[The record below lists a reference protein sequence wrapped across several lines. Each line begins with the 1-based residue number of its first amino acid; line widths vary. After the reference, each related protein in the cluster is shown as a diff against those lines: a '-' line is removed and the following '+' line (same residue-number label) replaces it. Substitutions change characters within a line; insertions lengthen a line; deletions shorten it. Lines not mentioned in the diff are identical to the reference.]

1 MRTIKDTEQAA
12 VCVGFDGRVQKFYRG
27 PSAKERYINEVKVL
41 RYLEERHCP
50 FVPRVINTDPN
61 ELSIVISNCGSQVEY
76 VREERL
82 QMLFDELET
91 YGVHHD
97 DPFERN
103 VTYEPHSGR
112 FFLIDFEF
120 ATILETGE
128 GFKLDDITRS
138 CEHNPEVRKRLIA

>member
-27 PSAKERYINEVKVL
+27 PSAEERYANEIKVL

-50 FVPRVINTDPN
+50 FVPQVIRVIPE
-61 ELSIVISNCGSQVEY
+61 ELSIVISNCGTQVEH

-82 QMLFDELET
+82 RMLFNELES
-91 YGVHHD
+91 YGVHHN

-103 VTYEPHSGR
+103 VTYEAHSCR
-112 FFLIDFEF
+112 FYLIDFEF

-128 GFKLDDITRS
+128 GFKLEDIAHSTQ
-138 CEHNPEVRKRLIA
+138 HNPQIRKHLAA